1 MFYFWILLSSSAS
14 GDSSASYEAF
24 RNALRNH
31 IVTSSP
37 GGELLVVGGAVRTLF
52 SLTKVYHNRA
62 FEPLWVDAEGLNEKG
77 AELLEA
83 LAAAHNHGISPARYR
98 LATLRILADNNV
110 AALRPKQQVDLE
122 LLLTDGFLLHAAD
135 LAAGRVDPAEL
146 DPLWQAYHRIHDLP
160 ALIEKA
166 VTEGPRTALEDLTP
180 PHPEYTAL
188 QAELHHVLNEPA
200 VDWSPVPPGEKMTL
214 NSRGERVTYLEQAL
228 LALGYLNT
236 IANDDYDVA
245 TYNAVLAFQRDNGLQ
260 TDGIAGR
267 STLDALNNTHP
278 IHRWRKLALNLERWR
293 WLPNDLG
300 VRHLRVNVAGFD
312 LRLINN
318 GETELTMSVIVG
330 REARR
335 SPVMSAP
342 MTYLVLNPSW
352 NVPHKIAVQDKLP
365 LLKKDP
371 SVLSRQ
377 GYEVYRGWGPDASP
391 IDPAIID
398 WSTLSPEQFPY
409 RLRQQ
414 PGPENALGRI
424 KFMFPNKFDVYL
436 HDTPTKSLFAR
447 TERAFSSGCIRVEQP
462 VALAL
467 ALLKDDPN
475 WTQDS
480 LEAAFSRGREQV
492 VHLKQPVPVHLLY
505 WTAWVETNGT
515 ARFLRD
521 IYARDERLD
530 SALRLADGG

>member
-1 MFYFWILLSSSAS
+1 
-14 GDSSASYEAF
+14 
-24 RNALRNH
+24 
-31 IVTSSP
+31 
-37 GGELLVVGGAVRTLF
+37 
-52 SLTKVYHNRA
+52 
-62 FEPLWVDAEGLNEKG
+62 
-77 AELLEA
+77 
-83 LAAAHNHGISPARYR
+83 
-98 LATLRILADNNV
+98 
-110 AALRPKQQVDLE
+110 
-122 LLLTDGFLLHAAD
+122 
-135 LAAGRVDPAEL
+135 
-146 DPLWQAYHRIHDLP
+146 
-160 ALIEKA
+160 
-166 VTEGPRTALEDLTP
+166 
-180 PHPEYTAL
+180 
-188 QAELHHVLNEPA
+188 
-200 VDWSPVPPGEKMTL
+200 
-214 NSRGERVTYLEQAL
+214 
-228 LALGYLNT
+228 
-236 IANDDYDVA
+236 
-245 TYNAVLAFQRDNGLQ
+245 
-260 TDGIAGR
+260 
-267 STLDALNNTHP
+267 
-278 IHRWRKLALNLERWR
+278 
-293 WLPNDLG
+293 
-300 VRHLRVNVAGFD
+300 
-312 LRLINN
+312 
-318 GETELTMSVIVG
+318 MSVIVG